1 MPLVF
6 VYGTLMRAGANHA
19 VLARLGST
27 FRCAARTRERRTLV
41 DLGPY
46 PALLP
51 VRRAARPPATCIEGE
66 VWEIDD
72 DALRELDAFEGCPEL
87 YTRERIGLVSA
98 DGEELEVFVYTLAIR
113 PPRHARV
120 IASGRYAAAGTTLPE
135 GASPE
140 QLLSAPLA
148 SSPPPTRTRR
158 RRR

>member
-19 VLARLGST
+19 VLARLGSRY
-27 FRCAARTRERRTLV
+27 FCAARTREPRTLV

-51 VRRAARPPATCIEGE
+51 ARRAASPPATCIEGE

-72 DALRELDAFEGCPEL
+72 EALRELDAFEGCPEL
-87 YTRERIGLVSA
+87 YTRERIGLVSS
-98 DGEELEVFVYTLAIR
+98 DGEELDVFVYTLAIR

-120 IASGRYAAAGTTLPE
+120 IESGRYAAAGTALPE

-140 QLLSAPLA
+140 QLVGAPFA
-148 SSPPPTRTRR
+148 SSPPATRARR
-158 RRR
+158 R